1 MHKKVENS
9 FSTIDASPQRFLR
22 LFHGMTILSSVIV
35 LAIACYII
43 ISHSQKNILLEA
55 EHTAS
60 KISTALI
67 EEEMDAIRFVS
78 QSGRRT
84 LIIKPEEVRHMDL
97 RLRMFLQPFDIMK
110 IKIYDSDKVI
120 IFSTDETLIGKR
132 DADNVRLQQA
142 LSGKALS
149 EIKKSKTMLDLY
161 EEKRYGVD
169 IVESY
174 IPILDTDKTVAGV
187 FELYIDISKLKASFL
202 SSIALSIGYLVAVL
216 ILINGLHYFLIRKET
231 EQLLNTQNQL
241 KQMAITDPLTGMH
254 NRRYVIK
261 RLEEEFSKMSRQK
274 EKIYGSGIGCIMI
287 DVDDFKRVNDEYGH
301 FVGDDVLCEI
311 ARRISIAVRQ
321 YDIPGRFGGEEFIVV
336 LPDVSLAEVI
346 PVAER
351 IRNQINAE
359 PFRVDSTSK
368 NITVSMGVAWSDAT
382 DSASGMELLLKL
394 SDDGLYIAKEQGKNS
409 IINMCS

>member
-1 MHKKVENS
+1 MHKPEENS
-9 FSTIDASPQRFLR
+9 FSPIDASPQRFLR
-22 LFHGMTILSSVIV
+22 LFHGMTILSSIIV
-35 LAIACYII
+35 LAVACYII
-43 ISHSQKNILLEA
+43 ISHGQKNMLLEA
-55 EHTAS
+55 EHIAS
-60 KISTALI
+60 KVSTALI
-67 EEEMDAIRFVS
+67 EEEMDVIRFVN

-84 LIIKPEEVRHMDL
+84 LIIKPEEVRQMDL

-110 IKIYDSDKVI
+110 IKVYNSDKVI
-120 IFSTDETLIGKR
+120 IFCTDEALIGKK
-132 DADNVRLQQA
+132 DSENVRLQQA
-142 LSGKALS
+142 LDGKALS

-161 EEKRYGVD
+161 EEKRYDVD

-174 IPILDTDKTVAGV
+174 IPIFDTDKAVAGV
-187 FELYIDISKLKASFL
+187 FELYIDISKAKASFM

-216 ILINGLHYFLIRKET
+216 ILINGLHYLLIRKET
-231 EQLLNTQNQL
+231 EQLSNTQNQL

-261 RLEEEFSKMSRQK
+261 RLEEEFAKMGRQK
-274 EKIYGSGIGCIMI
+274 EKIYGNGIGCIMI
-287 DVDDFKRVNDEYGH
+287 DVDDFKKVNDEYGH
-301 FVGDDVLCEI
+301 FAGDDVLCEF

-336 LPDVSLAEVI
+336 LPNVSLSEVI

-351 IRNQINAE
+351 IRIQINAE

-368 NITVSMGVAWSDAT
+368 SITVSMGVAWYEAVDG
-382 DSASGMELLLKL
+382 ASGMERLLKL

-409 IINMCS
+409 IINMCA